1 MNNRILIL
9 LISGILTFFA
19 SCSHNRADQWPVP
32 SGELTTKP
40 VEIQRYGKT
49 LFSLDTNN
57 FLQELQAI
65 QPQYRSFI
73 GDGYQDSAQW
83 KQLYDFVTDTQL
95 IRLNQRTQEVFHDI
109 SHMEDQLTEAF
120 GRFHYF
126 FPGQPLPTLYTY
138 VSGMHYENPMEKYQN
153 QMIIALDVYL
163 GEDFEPYKYLGLP
176 HYRIRRMTP
185 DYVVIDVMKTLY
197 NADLNPK
204 IRQKTLLDRMIGA
217 GKMMVYLDA
226 MLPDTPD
233 TLKIGYTTAQWN
245 WMEENKQEVWAYLVK
260 NNLFYSS
267 DYDIQTK
274 LIQEA
279 PFTTGFSNES
289 APRVGVW
296 LGWQIVRAYHREY
309 PEISLKNL
317 LLNPDTQEI
326 LQKSG
331 YKP

>member
-1 MNNRILIL
+1 MNNRILIV
-9 LISGILTFFA
+9 IAFGMLTVFA
-19 SCSHNRADQWPVP
+19 SCGHQQSDQWPIP
-32 SGELTTKP
+32 SDKLTAKP
-40 VEIQRYGKT
+40 VELQRYGKA

-57 FLQELQAI
+57 FLQELTVI
-65 QPQYRSFI
+65 QPKYRSFI
-73 GDGYQDSAQW
+73 GDGYKDSTQLM
-83 KQLYDFVTDTQL
+83 QLYDFVTDTQL
-95 IRLNQRTQEVFHDI
+95 IHLNHRTQEVYQDM
-109 SHMEDQLTEAF
+109 SGYEGQLAEAF

-126 FPGQPLPTLYTY
+126 FPDLPLPTLYTY
-138 VSGMHYENPMEKYQN
+138 VSGMHYENPIEKYQN

-185 DYVVIDVMKTLY
+185 DYLVVDVMKTLY
-197 NADLNPK
+197 NYDLNPK
-204 IRQKTLLDRMIGA
+204 FRQKTLLDRMIGA

-226 MLPDTPD
+226 VLPDTPD
-233 TLKIGYTTAQWN
+233 TLKMGYTSAQWK
-245 WMEENKQEVWAYLVK
+245 WMEDNKQDVWAYLVK

-267 DYDIQTK
+267 DYDTQTK

-296 LGWQIVRAYHREY
+296 LGWQIVRAYHREHS
-309 PEISLKNL
+309 EISLKDL

-326 LQKSG
+326 LQQSG